1 MNIWVFDRYPDRV
14 TGVRFMEGR
23 AGQQAGKVFRWYGR
37 ADVPGRRP
45 G

>member
-23 AGQQAGKVFRWYGR
+23 AAGRESLQMVRQG
-37 ADVPGRRP
+37 
-45 G
+45 